1 MDGTFK
7 TILTVFYQLYTIYI
21 SISAED
27 NSKILLLVYV
37 LITNKSEELY
47 KQLFQ
52 DLINFTK
59 ENDIKLNPLSI
70 ITDFEQVVINI
81 SYSEFPEVRNKGCFF
96 YLAQSGWRKIQ
107 EFGLATQYDIDEH
120 LSFILRHLF
129 ALAFLLSDE
138 ILTAFDILKT
148 EILSIANNIV

>member
-96 YLAQSGWRKIQ
+96 HLAQSG
-107 EFGLATQYDIDEH
+107 
-120 LSFILRHLF
+120 
-129 ALAFLLSDE
+129 
-138 ILTAFDILKT
+138 
-148 EILSIANNIV
+148 